1 MSKKT
6 GTDNPKDTAGAGN
19 ASSNSQSETS
29 ASSQSSLAPGFWSF
43 ENFRS
48 LGLLILIIFAM
59 RWSIASPYHVPTAS
73 MEPTIKVGDRLLA
86 YKLAYGFKFPF
97 IDKPIF
103 EWGRPKRGDI
113 IVFKYPRDPEMD
125 YVKRV
130 VAIAGDEIQII
141 DDILHVNGKAAERVD
156 HNQDRSI
163 LDDIEDNREV
173 KLLYREKFESVEHWT
188 MQNIATARRFTKNS
202 WPPPGSPPYK
212 VPENSVFCIGDNRD
226 NSTDSR
232 SWGEV
237 PIDYVRGKA
246 LVVIWSIYSPAEA
259 SWPTLRWTRFGHVLD
274 K

>member
-1 MSKKT
+1 MSKSKA
-6 GTDNPKDTAGAGN
+6 PE
-19 ASSNSQSETS
+19 NSQTP
-29 ASSQSSLAPGFWSF
+29 ATNTQSLPDTSLAPGFWSF

-48 LGLLILIIFAM
+48 LGILILIIFAM

-86 YKLAYGFKFPF
+86 YKLAYGFKLPF
-97 IDKPIF
+97 VDKPVI

-130 VAIAGDEIQII
+130 VGIAGDEIQII
-141 DDILHVNGKAAERVD
+141 DDILHINGKAMERVD

-163 LDDIEDNREV
+163 LEDIDENRDV
-173 KLLYREKFESVEHWT
+173 KQLFRENLEGLQHWT
-188 MQNIATARRFTKNS
+188 MQNIATARRFTKSS
-202 WPPPGSPPYK
+202 WPAPGSPPYK

-232 SWGEV
+232 VWGEV
-237 PIDYVRGKA
+237 PLDYVRGKA
-246 LVVIWSIYSPAEA
+246 LLVIWSIYSPPEA
-259 SWPTLRWTRFGHVLD
+259 GWPSLRFSRFGHILD
-274 K
+274 R